1 MNMDILR
8 ILFPLLIIGVAVVY
22 ILYLAKSKKKDA
34 GQDKDDQGVDNY
46 MAEGMSIGMC
56 LGIALSTALD
66 QDMAM
71 GISLGMLFG
80 MAIGMGIKK

>member
-1 MNMDILR
+1 MDILK
-8 ILFPLLIIGVAVVY
+8 IIFPLLIIGLAVVY

-34 GQDKDDQGVDNY
+34 GQDKDDQGTDNY

-66 QDMAM
+66 QDM

>member
-1 MNMDILR
+1 MDILK
-8 ILFPLLIIGVAVVY
+8 IIFPLVIIGLAVVY
-22 ILYLAKSKKKDA
+22 ILYLAKTKKKDA
-34 GQDKDDQGVDNY
+34 GQDKEGQDTDNY